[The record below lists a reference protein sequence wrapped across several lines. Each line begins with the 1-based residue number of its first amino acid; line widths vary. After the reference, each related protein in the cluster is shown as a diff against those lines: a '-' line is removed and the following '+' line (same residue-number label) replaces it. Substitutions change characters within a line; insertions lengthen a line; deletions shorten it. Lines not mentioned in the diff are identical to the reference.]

1 MNWTKSVCAIAT
13 ATAIGLGT
21 VGAAPAE
28 AVPAP
33 YTPQP
38 TVTVSKP
45 NPGRGATITL
55 KATKFKA
62 REQIVV
68 KLRQGKQRDTLKSF
82 KANGKGGFS
91 SKVTIPRKYK
101 CGATL
106 VVRGKSSKLTVLTD
120 LFIGKKKACR

>member
-28 AVPAP
+28 AAPAP

-38 TVTVSKP
+38 TVTVSKT
-45 NPGRGATITL
+45 NPGRGATITI
-55 KATKFKA
+55 KGAKFKP

-68 KLRQGKQRDTLKSF
+68 KIRSKAETLKTF
-82 KANGKGGFS
+82 KANRKGGFT
-91 SKVTIPRKYK
+91 SKITIPRKYK
-101 CGATL
+101 CEHTL
-106 VVRGKSSKLTVLTD
+106 VVRGKSSKLVVLTQ
-120 LFIGKKKACR
+120 LFIGKRRACR